1 MCKRALLGRCAAAYG
16 TSVLL
21 LGILSSQAQGQSVT
35 QWRGGPSPFG
45 TPAEWGRRQDSLE
58 RVAVGATDQGERLLA
73 TLRIA
78 GPGRSYRLEDEPPDE
93 VVYPGIV
100 AALKRIYVRSEGQI
114 RAEIVGMLPGQGE
127 RSDALQFLAE
137 LARTNDRYRSGA
149 HSIGEYAVV
158 QLSRMGPAG
167 AAELQRLHASGEG
180 NELVRKLLDRLAQT
194 GYRKPPGG

>member
-1 MCKRALLGRCAAAYG
+1 MCERALLGRCAVAYG

-21 LGILSSQAQGQSVT
+21 LGILPSMAQAQSVT

-45 TPAEWGRRQDSLE
+45 TPAEWARRQDSLE
-58 RVAVGATDQGERLLA
+58 RVAIGATDQGERLRA
-73 TLRIA
+73 VLRIA

-100 AALKRIYVRSEGQI
+100 AALKRIYARSEDRI
-114 RAEIVGMLPGQGE
+114 RIEIVGMLPGQAE

-137 LARTNDRYRSGA
+137 LARTNDRLGWR
-149 HSIGEYAVV
+149 SIGFYAVN

-167 AAELQRLHASGEG
+167 AAELQRLHASGAGVTE
-180 NELVRKLLDRLAQT
+180 VRMRLDRLAQS
-194 GYRKPPGG
+194 GYREPPGG